1 MTRAPGHTYT
11 FTAPSLDGVVADAIA
26 FIVVAGDAPAAD
38 HTTTLVVSGEG
49 ESPGDA
55 MRHALDD
62 IRSQCV
68 DQRCT
73 PVDVTIDG
81 VMATDAGTRVWGT
94 LFCTPGMTAALPPTE
109 ILDIDIVRKE
119 MQWELTVTRR

>member
-1 MTRAPGHTYT
+1 MTRAPGHTQT
-11 FTAPSLDGVVADAIA
+11 FAAPSLDGVVAHAIA
-26 FIVVAGDAPAAD
+26 FIVLASDAPAAD
-38 HTTTLVVSGEG
+38 HTITLVVSGEG
-49 ESPGDA
+49 ATPEDA
-55 MRHALDD
+55 MRRALDD

-94 LFCTPGMTAALPPTE
+94 LSCTPGMTVALPPTE
-109 ILDIDIVRKE
+109 ILDIDIARKE
-119 MQWELTVTRR
+119 TQWELTVTRK